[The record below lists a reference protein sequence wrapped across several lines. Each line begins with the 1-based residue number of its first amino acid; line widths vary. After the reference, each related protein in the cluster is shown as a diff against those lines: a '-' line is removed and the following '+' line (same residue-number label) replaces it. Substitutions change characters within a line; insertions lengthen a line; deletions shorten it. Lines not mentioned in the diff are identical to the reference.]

1 VNGTIGGYIK
11 RFCYKQKPAAEWVRT
26 GWLMAEY
33 SYGSSD
39 TVLCKVYYI
48 RLHQERPSSSAAQTT
63 TTPTTDAPAASGY
76 QGTLQGGL
84 GPLQEAERFLM
95 IDDDEDDGR
104 GLTMALQIIPPHH
117 EDMDAFFESYLL
129 GGEGVVT
136 SRTKPWLRAY
146 TLDDSAFLCAVGG
159 LKHGADICACE

>member
-1 VNGTIGGYIK
+1 
-11 RFCYKQKPAAEWVRT
+11 
-26 GWLMAEY
+26 MAEY

-129 GGEGVVT
+129 GG
-136 SRTKPWLRAY
+136 
-146 TLDDSAFLCAVGG
+146 GG
-159 LKHGADICACE
+159 GGDEQDEAMAPRLYP